1 MKMIT
6 VQHAQRMITDA
17 GLKSEWLRDEKMLF
31 LEVGDLGHV
40 CNVTDDPMNGASVD
54 ANSVETFIMTH
65 GAKDFPRVVMNS
77 AETDPLGTALDA
89 MVDRCHNASYA
100 AGWWHHPETGYPYI
114 PGDIARAKGQG
125 GNLVEV
131 SWAQLPPLARQM
143 ISHYFPM
150 FLACKM
156 MLVVSE
162 EAEAMEGLRKG
173 IMDDKLL
180 HRLAVDAET
189 IDGLIRQF
197 DKLGALKRA
206 ARLGVVDPQKF
217 DVQPGSTFIEKLG
230 FNAVRPDHKVEARV
244 STGGKL
250 F

>member
-1 MKMIT
+1 MKIT
-6 VQHAQRMITDA
+6 KEENA
-17 GLKSEWLRDEKMLF
+17 
-31 LEVGDLGHV
+31 
-40 CNVTDDPMNGASVD
+40 P
-54 ANSVETFIMTH
+54 
-65 GAKDFPRVVMNS
+65 MNS
-77 AETDPLGTALDA
+77 AEVDPLGTSLDA

-114 PGDIARAKGQG
+114 PGDIARSRDQNGST
-125 GNLVEV
+125 VEV
-131 SWAQLPPLARQM
+131 PWHQLPPLARQM
-143 ISHYFPM
+143 ITHYFPM